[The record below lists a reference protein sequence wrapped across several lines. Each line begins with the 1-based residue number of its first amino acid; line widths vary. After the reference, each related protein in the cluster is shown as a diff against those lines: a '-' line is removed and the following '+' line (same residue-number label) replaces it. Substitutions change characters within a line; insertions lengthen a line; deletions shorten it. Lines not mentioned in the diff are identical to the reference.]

1 MHRMTCPRCCS
12 NDSLIKLID
21 AIQAHYKLIHIKEK
35 GAGITAFVQ
44 TLKEELC
51 SLALPARSKPTY
63 SSCVVMMAMVV
74 VELEQLRNPAS
85 TLVLHHKA
93 ERRGRN
99 LFLMKQLGT
108 LRQGQS
114 SPPTARWD
122 DGTTWTWS
130 PDDTNIYTEVSGKE
144 IQKVLI
150 KAMHKLHMWGKNVV
164 VLF

>member
-21 AIQAHYKLIHIKEK
+21 AIPAHCKLIHIKEK

-44 TLKEELC
+44 TLREKLC

-74 VELEQLRNPAS
+74 VLAQLRNPAS

-99 LFLMKQLGT
+99 LLLMKQLGT

-122 DGTTWTWS
+122 DGTT
-130 PDDTNIYTEVSGKE
+130 
-144 IQKVLI
+144 
-150 KAMHKLHMWGKNVV
+150 
-164 VLF
+164 